1 MLLGDELDSP
11 RGRIYLIKEML
22 EQNRPATRDVV
33 KHIDRCLSCL
43 ACMTTCPSGVNYM
56 HLVDHGREHIEK
68 TYKRPFADRLL
79 RAVLAR
85 VLTDASLF
93 RLAVVGGI
101 VARPFAP
108 MLRALGMR
116 RLAAM
121 IALTPHRKPAP
132 PTERTGKVYAA
143 HGRRRGRVALLSGCI
158 NPVLSPS
165 TDEAA
170 IRVLTRHG
178 IEVVVAEGEGCC
190 GSLVAPHG
198 PRGRGACLGAQRHR
212 RLDARDRRRRP
223 RRHPHHGLR
232 LWNHAEGLRFH
243 AAHRPGLCRQGGEG
257 FEPGQ
262 GRQRISRHAR
272 AQADATGAASPSPIT
287 PPARLQHGQNVT
299 VAPKEL
305 LGKCGFVVKDVPEGH
320 LCCGSAG
327 TYNIL
332 QPALAER
339 LRERKV
345 ANIERLAP
353 DVIAAGNIGC
363 LTQIASG
370 TAIPVVHTVE
380 LIDWATGG
388 PLPEPLRQAG
398 RRRGGVGGGDRLGMP
413 RAVARRVMEVR
424 LNRSG
429 GSIMAKKRK
438 KSKTKKSK
446 AKRAAPA
453 RKKKALKAKKAMKKK
468 SAAKKNK
475 AKRAAPKAAP
485 TKAMPAP
492 APLPPPAEPSPSPFG
507 GAFGG
512 LFGSKPG
519 EGQ

>member
-1 MLLGDELDSP
+1 MQTNFTLAQLADPQIKESEKILRACVHCGFCTATCPTYVLLGDELDSP

-68 TYKRPFADRLL
+68 TYKRPVFDRLL

-108 MLRALGMR
+108 ILRALGMK

-121 IALTPHRKPAP
+121 VALTPHRKPAP
-132 PTERTGKVYAA
+132 PTERTGKVHAA
-143 HGRRRGRVALLSGCI
+143 QGRRRGRVALLSGCI

-190 GSLVAPHG
+190 GSLVHHM
-198 PRGRGACLGAQRHR
+198 GREDEALAFARNDIDVWTREIEGTG
-212 RLDARDRRRRP
+212 LDAIVTTVSGCGTTLKDYGFMLRTDPAYAAKAAKVSRLAKDVSEYLATLELKP
-223 RRHPHHGLR
+223 AKPAGL
-232 LWNHAEGLRFH
+232 LVAYH
-243 AAHRPGLCRQGGEG
+243 AAC
-257 FEPGQ
+257 
-262 GRQRISRHAR
+262 S
-272 AQADATGAASPSPIT
+272 
-287 PPARLQHGQNVT
+287 LQHGQNVT
-299 VAPKEL
+299 VTPKEL

-339 LRERKV
+339 LRDRKV

-388 PLPEPLRQAG
+388 PLPEPLAKLV
-398 RRRGGVGGGDRLGMP
+398 GV
-413 RAVARRVMEVR
+413 E
-424 LNRSG
+424 
-429 GSIMAKKRK
+429 
-438 KSKTKKSK
+438 
-446 AKRAAPA
+446 AA
-453 RKKKALKAKKAMKKK
+453 L
-468 SAAKKNK
+468 AA
-475 AKRAAPKAAP
+475 A
-485 TKAMPAP
+485 T
-492 APLPPPAEPSPSPFG
+492 G
-507 GAFGG
+507 
-512 LFGSKPG
+512 
-519 EGQ
+519 